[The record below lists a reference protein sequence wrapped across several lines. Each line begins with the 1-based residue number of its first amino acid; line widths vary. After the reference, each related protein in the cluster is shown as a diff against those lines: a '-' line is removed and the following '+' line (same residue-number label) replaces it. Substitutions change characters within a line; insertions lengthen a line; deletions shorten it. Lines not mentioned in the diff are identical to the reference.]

1 MIWTACEED
10 MVSISADMVKAQ
22 KMWFRLKCSSVFQRI
37 SPNVVPVRGFGSGPQ
52 QMVSHEALG
61 KQLMVRQVAVHRILP
76 RCRLGRA

>member
-37 SPNVVPVRGFGSGPQ
+37 FKSKCGSGQ
-52 QMVSHEALG
+52 
-61 KQLMVRQVAVHRILP
+61 RIWFRSTADGVP
-76 RCRLGRA
+76 